1 MGHHESD
8 VLLCM
13 EKDMERKKDILTDH
27 RFLYMTEFLQR
38 HLREGL
44 QGLLDMCRHENTV
57 QRLLY
62 GIFHT
67 SLT

>member
-38 HLREGL
+38 HLRKTTENSP
-44 QGLLDMCRHENTV
+44 LLVWEMNRFFI
-57 QRLLY
+57 LY
-62 GIFHT
+62 VAKK
-67 SLT
+67 